1 MTDTM
6 KRAKEKQLMERDMV
20 SRSNVLIESKSSTSL
35 FERKLL
41 NIAIAK
47 AFIEDGELIARV
59 STKDVKNYLHI
70 SGNSI
75 YTRLKE
81 VSKETLG
88 HVVSIEDDEKENF
101 IMFNVVNKCEYRDG
115 IFTTRFTKEMKP
127 HIYNLK
133 KDYTRMSLD
142 VLCSFKSLFT
152 TRIYEILRTQYYRFD
167 RESCEELIVPR
178 PPKNPYSIAE
188 LKFTLNVVDAN
199 VSKPV
204 KRLVEQGKF
213 EEALEEIK
221 DAPFA
226 DWRNFRRKVLEVAKK
241 ELEESEYSE
250 ICFEYEPV
258 KAGKGGK
265 VTGIRFFVRKNPNC
279 IHHSDLKRMP
289 GMADEMKEVAPDVLE
304 AKKPKVNE
312 KLILEVADMFGSE
325 PVTIQ
330 DIRVLL
336 QVSNNKPDVIKKA
349 FQMAKQQSYIN
360 NLIGWMRRCI
370 EEKWYETENLAM
382 FKGKTIEESQITLDL
397 YQEYLEER
405 KHQKEME
412 NESGGA

>member
-1 MTDTM
+1 MNDLE
-6 KRAKEKQLMERDMV
+6 KKEKQREMV

-47 AFIEDGELIARV
+47 AAIVDGELIASV
-59 STKDVKNYLHI
+59 STKDIKNYLHI

-81 VSKETLG
+81 ASKETLG
-88 HVVSIEDDEKENF
+88 HVVSIEDEGKENF

-115 IFTTRFTKEMKP
+115 VFTTRFTKEMKP

-152 TRIYEILRTQYYRFD
+152 TRIYEILRTQYYRF
-167 RESCEELIVPR
+167 EKEQSEELIVPR
-178 PPKNPYSIAE
+178 PPKAPYSLPE

-199 VSKPV
+199 ATKMV
-204 KRLVEQGKF
+204 KKLVEQGKF

-221 DAPFA
+221 DAPFD

-250 ICFEYEPV
+250 ICFEYEPIKV
-258 KAGKGGK
+258 GKGGK
-265 VTGIRFFVRKNPNC
+265 VTGVIFKVRKNPNC
-279 IHHSDLKRMP
+279 IHHSDLWRIR
-289 GMADEMKEVAPDVLE
+289 GEEMVEIIENVVEP
-304 AKKPKVNE
+304 KKPE
-312 KLILEVADMFGSE
+312 IQEGMILEVADIFGSE
-325 PVTIQ
+325 PITIQ
-330 DIRVLL
+330 DIRTLIIA
-336 QVSNNKPDVIKKA
+336 SEYNPEAIKKA
-349 FQMAKQQSYIN
+349 FQMAQQQSYIE
-360 NLIGWMRRCI
+360 NLVGWMRRCL
-370 EEKWYETENLAM
+370 EERWYEQENLPQ
-382 FKGKTIEESQITLDL
+382 FKGRTIEESQMTLDL
-397 YQEYLEER
+397 YQEYLDAR
-405 KHQKEME
+405 M
-412 NESGGA
+412 

>member
-6 KRAKEKQLMERDMV
+6 KRPKEKQLMERDMV

-167 RESCEELIVPR
+167 RENCEELIVPR

-199 VSKPV
+199 VSKAV

-221 DAPFA
+221 DAPFS

-258 KAGKGGK
+258 KSGKGGK

-289 GMADEMKEVAPDVLE
+289 GMADGMKEVAPDVLE
-304 AKKPKVNE
+304 AKKPEVNE
-312 KLILEVADMFGSE
+312 KYILEVADMFGSE

-336 QVSNNKPDVIKKA
+336 QVSNNRPEIIRKA
-349 FQMAKQQSYIN
+349 YQMAREQSYIN
-360 NLIGWMRRCI
+360 NLIGWMRKCI
-370 EEKWYETENLAM
+370 EEKWYESENLSM

-405 KHQKEME
+405 RHQKEHE
-412 NESGGA
+412 NG

>member
-1 MTDTM
+1 MTEPA
-6 KRAKEKQLMERDMV
+6 KRTKEKHLVERDMV

-47 AFIEDGELIARV
+47 AFVEDGELIARV
-59 STKDVKNYLHI
+59 STRDVKNYLHI

-75 YTRLKE
+75 YSRLKE

-115 IFTTRFTKEMKP
+115 VFTTRFTKEMKP

-152 TRIYEILRTQYYRFD
+152 TRIYEILRTHYYRFD
-167 RESCEELIVPR
+167 REGTEVLSVPR

-199 VSKPV
+199 ASKSV
-204 KRLVEQGKF
+204 KRLVEQGRF

-221 DAPFA
+221 DPPFG

-250 ICFEYEPV
+250 ICFDYEPV
-258 KAGKGGK
+258 KSGKGGK
-265 VTGIRFFVRKNPNC
+265 VSGIRFFVKKNPNC
-279 IHHSDLKRMP
+279 RHHSDINKMQAP
-289 GMADEMKEVAPDVLE
+289 SEEMTEEVAPDVLA
-304 AKKPKVNE
+304 AKKPEVNE
-312 KLILEVADMFGSE
+312 KLILKVADLFGNE

-330 DIRVLL
+330 DIRMLL
-336 QVSNNKPDVIKKA
+336 QISDNQIDVIKKA
-349 FQMAKQQSYIN
+349 VYMARQQSYIN
-360 NLIGWMRRCI
+360 NLVGWLRKCI
-370 EEKWYETENLAM
+370 EEKWYETESLAT
-382 FKGKTIEESQITLDL
+382 FKGRTVEESQITLDL
-397 YQEYLEER
+397 YQEYLDER
-405 KHQKEME
+405 KQFV
-412 NESGGA
+412 

>member
-1 MTDTM
+1 MMTEVV
-6 KRAKEKQLMERDMV
+6 KKSKEKELMERDMV

-47 AFIEDGELIARV
+47 AYIEDGELIARI
-59 STKDVKNYLHI
+59 STKDVKSYLHI

-75 YTRLKE
+75 YTRLKD

-152 TRIYEILRTQYYRFD
+152 TRIYEILRTQYYRFE
-167 RESCEELIVPR
+167 REKSEELIVPR
-178 PPKNPYSIAE
+178 PPKGPYSIPE

-199 VSKPV
+199 ASKAV
-204 KRLVEQGKF
+204 KRLVEQGRF
-213 EEALEEIK
+213 EEALDEIK
-221 DAPFA
+221 DAPFD

-250 ICFEYEPV
+250 ICFDYEPV
-258 KAGKGGK
+258 KSGKGGK
-265 VTGIRFFVRKNPNC
+265 VTGIRFLVRKNPNC
-279 IHHSDLKRMP
+279 THHSDLRRIAK
-289 GMADEMKEVAPDVLE
+289 ADPEEIAPDVLA
-304 AKKPKVNE
+304 AKKTEVNE
-312 KLILEVADMFGSE
+312 GMILEVADIFGNE

-330 DIRVLL
+330 DIRMLL
-336 QVSNNKPDVIKKA
+336 QVSDNQPEIIRKA
-349 FQMAKQQSYIN
+349 FQMAQEQSYIN
-360 NLIGWMRRCI
+360 NLVGWMRKCI
-370 EEKWYETENLAM
+370 EEKWYESEKLPK
-382 FKGKTIEESQITLDL
+382 FKGRTVEESQMTLDL
-397 YQEYLEER
+397 YQEYILERER
-405 KHQKEME
+405 KTR
-412 NESGGA
+412 

>member
-1 MTDTM
+1 MGEV
-6 KRAKEKQLMERDMV
+6 EKKDKGKQNGQRDMV

-47 AFIEDGELIARV
+47 ASIVDGELIASV
-59 STKDVKNYLHI
+59 STKDIKNYLHI

-81 VSKETLG
+81 ASKETLG
-88 HVVSIEDDEKENF
+88 HVVSIEDEGNENF

-115 IFTTRFTKEMKP
+115 VFTTRFTKEMKP

-152 TRIYEILRTQYYRFD
+152 TRIYEILRTQYYRF
-167 RESCEELIVPR
+167 EKEQTEELIVPK
-178 PPKNPYSIAE
+178 PPKKAYSLSE
-188 LKFTLNVVDAN
+188 LKFTLNVVDVNA
-199 VSKPV
+199 SKTV
-204 KRLVEQGKF
+204 KRLVEQGRF

-221 DAPFA
+221 DASFE

-250 ICFEYEPV
+250 ICFDYEPV
-258 KAGKGGK
+258 KVGKGGK
-265 VTGIRFFVRKNPNC
+265 VTGVIFKVRKNPNC
-279 IHHSDLKRMP
+279 THHSDLWRIRGEEMP
-289 GMADEMKEVAPDVLE
+289 EIISDVLE
-304 AKKPKVNE
+304 AKRPE
-312 KLILEVADMFGSE
+312 LQEGMILEVADIFGNE

-330 DIRVLL
+330 DIKTIIIA
-336 QVSNNKPDVIKKA
+336 SEYDVDAIKKA
-349 FQMAKQQSYIN
+349 FEMAKEQKFIG
-360 NLIGWMRRCI
+360 NLVGWMRSCL
-370 EEKWYETENLAM
+370 EEKWSENENLPK
-382 FKGKTIEESQITLDL
+382 FKGRTIEESQMTLDL
-397 YQEYLEER
+397 YQEYLDEKKQAE
-405 KHQKEME
+405 
-412 NESGGA
+412 

>member
-1 MTDTM
+1 MDELM
-6 KRAKEKQLMERDMV
+6 KKAGENEDHIREREMV

-115 IFTTRFTKEMKP
+115 VFTTRFTKEMKP

-152 TRIYEILRTQYYRFD
+152 TRIYEILRTQYYRFE
-167 RESCEELIVPR
+167 REGTEELIVPR
-178 PPKNPYSIAE
+178 PPKGPYSIAE

-199 VSKPV
+199 ASKAV
-204 KRLVEQGKF
+204 KRLVEQGRF
-213 EEALEEIK
+213 EEALEEVK
-221 DAPFA
+221 DAAFA

-250 ICFEYEPV
+250 LCFDYEPV
-258 KAGKGGK
+258 KSGKGGK
-265 VTGIRFFVRKNPNC
+265 VTGIRFLVRKNPKC
-279 IHHSDLKRMP
+279 THHSDLWRLKGEELIEIAP
-289 GMADEMKEVAPDVLE
+289 GVVETKKVQADES
-304 AKKPKVNE
+304 
-312 KLILEVADMFGSE
+312 LILDVANIFGDV

-330 DIRVLL
+330 DIKMLL
-336 QVSNNKPDVIKKA
+336 QVSENNVDAIRKV
-349 FQMAKQQSYIN
+349 FEMADEQTYIN
-360 NLIGWMRRCI
+360 NLIGWMRKCL
-370 EEKWYETENLAM
+370 EEKWYETENLPK
-382 FKGKTIEESQITLDL
+382 FKGRTVKETQMTLDL
-397 YQEYLEER
+397 YSEYLEER
-405 KHQKEME
+405 KTREE
-412 NESGGA
+412 

>member
-1 MTDTM
+1 MGELV
-6 KRAKEKQLMERDMV
+6 KKEKGKQNTQRDMV

-47 AFIEDGELIARV
+47 ATIVDGELIASV
-59 STKDVKNYLHI
+59 STKDIKDYLHI

-81 VSKETLG
+81 ASKETLG
-88 HVVSIEDDEKENF
+88 HVVSIEDEGNENF

-115 IFTTRFTKEMKP
+115 VFTTRFTKEMKP

-152 TRIYEILRTQYYRFD
+152 TRIYEILRTQYYRF
-167 RESCEELIVPR
+167 EKEQTEEIIVPK
-178 PPKNPYSIAE
+178 PPKKAYSLPE

-199 VSKPV
+199 ASKTV

-221 DAPFA
+221 DASFD

-250 ICFEYEPV
+250 ICFDYEPV
-258 KAGKGGK
+258 KVGKGGK
-265 VTGIRFFVRKNPNC
+265 VTGVIFKVRKNPNC
-279 IHHSDLKRMP
+279 THHSDLWRIRNE
-289 GMADEMKEVAPDVLE
+289 EMLEIIPDVLE
-304 AKKPKVNE
+304 AKRPE
-312 KLILEVADMFGSE
+312 IQEGMILEVADIFGNE
-325 PVTIQ
+325 QITIQ
-330 DIRVLL
+330 DIKNLIIA
-336 QVSNNKPDVIKKA
+336 SEFDVDAIKKA
-349 FQMAKQQSYIN
+349 FKMAKEQKFIG
-360 NLIGWMRRCI
+360 NLVGWMRSCL
-370 EEKWYETENLAM
+370 EEKWYEKESLPK
-382 FKGKTIEESQITLDL
+382 FKGRTVEESQMTLDL
-397 YQEYLEER
+397 YQEYLDAKKQEE
-405 KHQKEME
+405 
-412 NESGGA
+412 

>member
-1 MTDTM
+1 MGEV
-6 KRAKEKQLMERDMV
+6 EKKDKGKQNGQRDMV

-47 AFIEDGELIARV
+47 ASIVDGELIASV
-59 STKDVKNYLHI
+59 STKDIKNYLHI

-81 VSKETLG
+81 ASKETLG
-88 HVVSIEDDEKENF
+88 HVVSIEDEGNENF

-115 IFTTRFTKEMKP
+115 VFTTRFTKEMKP

-152 TRIYEILRTQYYRFD
+152 TRIYEILRTQYYRF
-167 RESCEELIVPR
+167 EKEQTEELIVPK
-178 PPKNPYSIAE
+178 PPKKAYSLSE
-188 LKFTLNVVDAN
+188 LKFTLNVVDVNA
-199 VSKPV
+199 SKTV
-204 KRLVEQGKF
+204 KRLVEQGRF

-221 DAPFA
+221 DASFE

-250 ICFEYEPV
+250 ICFDYEPV
-258 KAGKGGK
+258 KVGKGGK
-265 VTGIRFFVRKNPNC
+265 VTGVIFKVRKNPNC
-279 IHHSDLKRMP
+279 THHSDLWRIRGEEMP
-289 GMADEMKEVAPDVLE
+289 EIISDVLE
-304 AKKPKVNE
+304 AKRPE
-312 KLILEVADMFGSE
+312 IQEGMILEVADIFGNE

-330 DIRVLL
+330 DIKTIIIA
-336 QVSNNKPDVIKKA
+336 SEYDVDAIKKA
-349 FQMAKQQSYIN
+349 F
-360 NLIGWMRRCI
+360 
-370 EEKWYETENLAM
+370 
-382 FKGKTIEESQITLDL
+382 
-397 YQEYLEER
+397 
-405 KHQKEME
+405 
-412 NESGGA
+412 